1 MFRPARVS
9 GKQGMDTFDTFLSVT
24 EIVEKVA
31 LFFDQLL
38 VVEKLR

>member
-1 MFRPARVS
+1 
-9 GKQGMDTFDTFLSVT
+9 MDTFDTFLSVT